1 MKICDV
7 IRQELP
13 SVQSELKKIF
23 KQFPNDSEVVV
34 KQVSTGEYVVKEGE
48 PCLYVYLVLEGKV
61 AVQYYSGHN
70 AFVAR
75 RFGRMAVIGDVAVMG
90 SLKNYSTNV
99 RAVTRCRLL
108 EIRNCDY
115 WYMLRND

>member
-34 KQVSTGEYVVKEGE
+34 KQVSTGEYVVKE
-48 PCLYVYLVLEGKV
+48 
-61 AVQYYSGHN
+61 
-70 AFVAR
+70 
-75 RFGRMAVIGDVAVMG
+75 
-90 SLKNYSTNV
+90 
-99 RAVTRCRLL
+99 
-108 EIRNCDY
+108 
-115 WYMLRND
+115 

>member
-34 KQVSTGEYVVKEGE
+34 KQVSTGEYVHNSNSCSMCKRMIINAGIKQVIVRDDEE
-48 PCLYVYLVLEGKV
+48 HYRVIE
-61 AVQYYSGHN
+61 VQSWIDNDESLSGIS
-70 AFVAR
+70 
-75 RFGRMAVIGDVAVMG
+75 G
-90 SLKNYSTNV
+90 Y
-99 RAVTRCRLL
+99 
-108 EIRNCDY
+108 
-115 WYMLRND
+115 